1 MKNKLILILFC
12 SIFCN
17 TLLIS
22 NTTHVNSYLSD
33 QEFITGEDGVIRMY
47 VNVLGHVNRP
57 GTYLVYDGIDFISLL
72 SLAGGASR
80 GADLTDVKIIND
92 ETYIVNFKDYLKNG
106 KINQDVKILPRT
118 TIYIEER
125 MVSKLFRGT
134 NVISSLLQ
142 LLNIAITIDRT
153 SN

>member
-1 MKNKLILILFC
+1 
-12 SIFCN
+12 
-17 TLLIS
+17 
-22 NTTHVNSYLSD
+22 
-33 QEFITGEDGVIRMY
+33 MY

-80 GADLTDVKIIND
+80 GADLTDIKIIND
-92 ETYIVNFKDYLKNG
+92 ETYIINFKDYLKNG

>member
-12 SIFCN
+12 SIFYN

-22 NTTHVNSYLSD
+22 NTSHVNSYLSD

-80 GADLTDVKIIND
+80 GADLTDIKIIND
-92 ETYIVNFKDYLKNG
+92 GGESEIIFKSNKSVFISRGN
-106 KINQDVKILPRT
+106 INYKGELSI
-118 TIYIEER
+118 
-125 MVSKLFRGT
+125 
-134 NVISSLLQ
+134 
-142 LLNIAITIDRT
+142 
-153 SN
+153 